1 MSMNETYQPINCDD
15 YDNLE
20 LACQHHLLL
29 TLALKDGEVLQA
41 KANDLVSRKT
51 WSIWSQMSQVK
62 PGSFVSTKLPASAT
76 RRSVPWWSAN
86 LNFFRLIRPTFHV
99 KRRLISAAP
108 SGMPYQTYTFFTF
121 CRPLTRHEN
130 TRSRNQRFA
139 VKQQRCGISSPGRDP
154 LLLPDFL

>member
-86 LNFFRLIRPTFHV
+86 LNFFAL
-99 KRRLISAAP
+99 
-108 SGMPYQTYTFFTF
+108 SG
-121 CRPLTRHEN
+121 
-130 TRSRNQRFA
+130 
-139 VKQQRCGISSPGRDP
+139 
-154 LLLPDFL
+154 LLSM